1 MLRDV
6 QMQHDLTASEAQVL
20 GERQCFHKW
29 AAMSLE
35 GDSML
40 NLDYLKCLNTAQ
52 LLELLE
58 DEERMRETVR
68 HNSKVLFNTKLKC
81 SCQIL
86 VKLKMTD
93 YLIAKIAQK
102 S

>member
-1 MLRDV
+1 MFS
-6 QMQHDLTASEAQVL
+6 QHQVL

-29 AAMSLE
+29 AAMPLE
-35 GDSML
+35 GDSVL
-40 NLDYLKCLNTAQ
+40 NLDYLKRLNTAQ

-68 HNSKVLFNTKLKC
+68 HNSKVLFQHLTTQSRMTKNEDKK
-81 SCQIL
+81 IL
-86 VKLKMTD
+86 VVKNV
-93 YLIAKIAQK
+93 

>member
-1 MLRDV
+1 MLQDV
-6 QMQHDLTASEAQVL
+6 QMHHDLRASVAQVL
-20 GERQCFHKW
+20 GVRQYLYKW
-29 AAMSLE
+29 AAMPHE

-40 NLDYLKCLNTAQ
+40 NVDYLKCLNTAQ

-68 HNSKVLFNTKLKC
+68 INSKVPNKYTVKNAESVLYFFGV
-81 SCQIL
+81 IL
-86 VKLKMTD
+86 
-93 YLIAKIAQK
+93 

>member
-1 MLRDV
+1 MLQDV

-29 AAMSLE
+29 AVMPLE

-68 HNSKVLFNTKLKC
+68 HNSKVLFNTKLRVHSHERQKTKTKKNVV
-81 SCQIL
+81 
-86 VKLKMTD
+86 VK
-93 YLIAKIAQK
+93 Y
-102 S
+102 